1 MLLVGGQTCRTA
13 QILFLSAVRTI
24 DHTRKRIDFLMFSR
38 SSLMLAK
45 FLHQIKLLLCYN
57 RLMSVLK
64 DEPFFLRIS
73 HGLLVFVGL
82 LVCSEVDR
90 MTDVFR
96 TVKNISTDGIS
107 AVIILLI
114 FASMIRSGS
123 ISASRLICLK

>member
-1 MLLVGGQTCRTA
+1 MFLIGGQTCCTA
-13 QILFLSAVRTI
+13 QIHLLSAIGTV
-24 DHTRKRIDFLMFSR
+24 DHTRKWIDFLMFGGTA
-38 SSLMLAK
+38 LVLAK
-45 FLHQIKLLLCYN
+45 LLHQIKLLLSYD
-57 RLMSVLK
+57 RLMSILK

-123 ISASRLICLK
+123 ISTSRLICLK